1 MKNRSEF
8 IKMTSRREKNQA
20 PQTSEE
26 VKAEDEEA
34 TNDNFFDCLKNFFC
48 RGGASEEK
56 TEEESETES
65 SFKDDIRFIVIF
77 VSVFALFRFFVYDY
91 YIIPSSS
98 MVPSLLIGDMP
109 LVEKWAY
116 GYSRHSIWFSPK
128 LFEGRKFFKN
138 NVKRGE
144 VIVFK
149 SPEGDDKNIIKRVI
163 ALPGDKVKVENGIV
177 HVNGTPAELKFKER
191 FIYEDINQRTF
202 SELTVY
208 EEKLPLS
215 DAPIHTVAYYE
226 PARNWLPN
234 HFKEIEVPKGH
245 YFVMGDNRDFSK
257 DSRCGLG
264 MVPEENLMGRAVYTI
279 YSIANGVKL
288 WEFWLWFQNIRY
300 SRIMRKII

>member
-1 MKNRSEF
+1 MSGSNS
-8 IKMTSRREKNQA
+8 SDA
-20 PQTSEE
+20 GS
-26 VKAEDEEA
+26 
-34 TNDNFFDCLKNFFC
+34 
-48 RGGASEEK
+48 GGEGGKVDPEGGRLEGK
-56 TEEESETES
+56 KKES
-65 SFKDDIRFIVIF
+65 FRDDLRFVVVF
-77 VSVFALFRFFVYDY
+77 VTIFALFRFFVYDY

-128 LFEGRKFFKN
+128 IFSGRVGFKH

-149 SPEGDDKNIIKRVI
+149 EPGTCEKNIIKRVI
-163 ALPGDKVKVENGIV
+163 ALPGDRVAVRDGVIYVNGIS
-177 HVNGTPAELKFKER
+177 AKLKYRKTFV
-191 FIYEDINQRTF
+191 YEDTNQRTF
-202 SELTVY
+202 EELKVY
-208 EEKLPLS
+208 DEKLPLS
-215 DAPIHTVAYYE
+215 DAPVHTVAYYE
-226 PARNWLPN
+226 PAKGFGPN
-234 HFKEIEVPKGH
+234 NFAEVTVPDGY

-264 MVPEENLMGRAVYTI
+264 MVPEENLMGRAVRTI

-300 SRIMRKII
+300 SRIMRKIV